1 MQKEIE
7 MVDKEMNKLEEML
20 ANKINVL
27 KCAETRLENRA
38 YRPVSELCK
47 DEVELGLKNEVLSFK
62 QTEEDLIKILEH
74 VKYVYFLFTVRYCWC
89 DFELLDIFGLY

>member
-7 MVDKEMNKLEEML
+7 MIDKEMNQLEEML
-20 ANKINVL
+20 ASKINVL
-27 KCAETRLENRA
+27 KCAETRLENRV
-38 YRPVSELCK
+38 YRSGSELCK

-74 VKYVYFLFTVRYCWC
+74 VKYVY
-89 DFELLDIFGLY
+89 LYL